1 LENALEAESESHVNR
16 LSRELGALRIAH
28 QQLQEQFAQV
38 QAPPTSQTNGAS
50 TSSIHT
56 NGHRHNA
63 SGGSSVV
70 LDSPL
75 VGLSSSPDTRLGY
88 RAFMTSAGTSGPMG
102 RAGMGI
108 PGEPSAE
115 MMLEA
120 MRRENEELR
129 NKLVKTEREYIR
141 TSRLNELYREEL
153 IQHRRRVS
161 S

>member
-1 LENALEAESESHVNR
+1 
-16 LSRELGALRIAH
+16 
-28 QQLQEQFAQV
+28 
-38 QAPPTSQTNGAS
+38 
-50 TSSIHT
+50 
-56 NGHRHNA
+56 
-63 SGGSSVV
+63 
-70 LDSPL
+70 
-75 VGLSSSPDTRLGY
+75 
-88 RAFMTSAGTSGPMG
+88 MTSAGTSGPMG

>member
-1 LENALEAESESHVNR
+1 MNR

-38 QAPPTSQTNGAS
+38 QAPPTSQTNGTS
-50 TSSIHT
+50 TSNIHT
-56 NGHRHNA
+56 NGHRYNA

-75 VGLSSSPDTRLGY
+75 VGLSSPDTRLGY